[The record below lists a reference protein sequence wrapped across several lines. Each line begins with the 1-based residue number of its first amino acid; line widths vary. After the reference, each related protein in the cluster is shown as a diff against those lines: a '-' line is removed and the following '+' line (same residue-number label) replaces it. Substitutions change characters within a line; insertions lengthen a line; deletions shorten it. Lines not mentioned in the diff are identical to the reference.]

1 MAAELQSIEDNNTWT
16 RSDLPKGHK
25 AIGLKWVYKLKK
37 DASGNVLKHKARLV
51 AKGYAQRE
59 GVDFDEVFAP
69 VARLETIRVLLALSA
84 HGNWEVHHMD
94 VKSAFLNG
102 HLQEEV
108 YVLQPPGFQDP
119 VRLSKVLKLNK
130 ALNLQLQRKE
140 QKRMRLGIEAS

>member
-1 MAAELQSIEDNNTWT
+1 MGVQAEERCKWKCSKAQSKTGCKRICSK
-16 RSDLPKGHK
+16 R
-25 AIGLKWVYKLKK
+25 
-37 DASGNVLKHKARLV
+37 
-51 AKGYAQRE
+51 
-59 GVDFDEVFAP
+59 GVDFDEVFAH

-119 VRLSKVLKLNK
+119 VKPSKVLKLSK
-130 ALNLQLQRKE
+130 ALYGLK
-140 QKRMRLGIEAS
+140 